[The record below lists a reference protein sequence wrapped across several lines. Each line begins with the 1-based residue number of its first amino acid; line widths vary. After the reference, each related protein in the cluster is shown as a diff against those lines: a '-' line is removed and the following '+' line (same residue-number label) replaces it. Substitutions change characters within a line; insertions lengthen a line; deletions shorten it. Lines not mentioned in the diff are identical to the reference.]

1 MKSTMNF
8 AKGLGLGM
16 IAGVAAV
23 ATYKC
28 MCKHNRKFAKKSNR
42 AARAVSDIMEDI
54 QDLLN

>member
-1 MKSTMNF
+1 MKSCMTF
-8 AKGLGLGM
+8 TKGLATGM

-28 MCKHNRKFAKKSNR
+28 VCKHNRRFAKKSNR

-54 QDLLN
+54 QSLLN